1 MDRRYC
7 AFLYRDGNICQG
19 SNGVAFEGQPPV
31 GVIIREGINFEG
43 LKQLIIQKLC
53 LGDSEEVDKII
64 YRMPVSLSPLLYGV
78 LYLQNDEHVEMM
90 MMTHNVYATVINVM
104 ELLVETRAFRFQVDL
119 NIESQSLLEDVP
131 LSIPSWS
138 QPEMPSAYYQP
149 DINFDNTP
157 NIEVTRGLMTTA
169 TISPPHVRDDIG
181 CSSRQTRID
190 VADDE
195 ALSFDSDFVP
205 DVVSEFSSVSGY
217 SEGDDDGSEDDW
229 NEDNDDDE
237 GRQEAEE
244 DNDDGVQEADAIGP
258 QVVREYH
265 ERAARFMSNIR
276 VERLVETD
284 NLFAETES
292 VGVEL
297 AEGALFPTKED
308 LRHAV
313 KMYSIRMHRQFR
325 VNKTSARYIDYRCIN
340 YPTTCGWR
348 VRACKRQMYWE
359 ITRYGGAHA
368 CVNPALTQDH
378 NKLDSDLIAH
388 LIVNLVTEAPHTP
401 VKSIRTMMNSEF
413 GYNISYKKAW
423 RAKHKAIA
431 LAFGNWESSYAMLPR
446 WMAAMQRFM
455 PGTVVE
461 WETDDHPEDEN
472 LTVFRRVFW
481 AYQQSIQGFEHV
493 KPIVQVDGTFL
504 YGKYKGALLMA
515 TSQDGDRKCFPL
527 AFALVEG
534 ETGEAWHFFLRHLRA
549 HVVGTRRVCLISD
562 RHGEILSSV
571 EDVNILWQPPYA
583 QHVFCTRHLAS
594 NLHSEYKKKWL
605 KKLFIN
611 MSYEPRR
618 HVVDSLLGELRL
630 MFSDAA
636 EWIDNIPKETM
647 NSHIPATLPPIHV

>member
-1 MDRRYC
+1 MDKRYY

-19 SNGVAFEGQPPV
+19 SNGVAFECQQPL
-31 GVIIREGINFEG
+31 GVIIRE
-43 LKQLIIQKLC
+43 
-53 LGDSEEVDKII
+53 
-64 YRMPVSLSPLLYGV
+64 
-78 LYLQNDEHVEMM
+78 
-90 MMTHNVYATVINVM
+90 
-104 ELLVETRAFRFQVDL
+104 ELLVETRAFRFHVDL
-119 NIESQSLLEDVP
+119 NIESQPLLEDLP

-157 NIEVTRGLMTTA
+157 NIEVTRGLMATA

-195 ALSFDSDFVP
+195 ALSFDSDFVL

-217 SEGDDDGSEDDW
+217 SEEDDDGSEDDW

-237 GRQEAEE
+237 GRKEVEE
-244 DNDDGVQEADAIGP
+244 DNDNGVQEADAIGP
-258 QVVREYH
+258 QVFREYH
-265 ERAARFMSNIR
+265 ERAAWFMSNIR

-284 NLFAETES
+284 NLFAEIKS
-292 VGVEL
+292 MGVEL
-297 AEGALFPTKED
+297 AEGALFRTKED

-325 VNKTSARYIDYRCIN
+325 VNKTSARYIDYRFIN

-348 VRACKRQMYWE
+348 VRACKRQMFWE
-359 ITRYGGAHA
+359 ITRYRGAHA

-388 LIVNLVTEAPHTP
+388 LIVNKV
-401 VKSIRTMMNSEF
+401 
-413 GYNISYKKAW
+413 
-423 RAKHKAIA
+423 IA
-431 LAFGNWESSYAMLPR
+431 LAFGNWEGSYAMLPR

-515 TSQDGDRKCFPL
+515 TSQDGNRKCFPL

-534 ETGEAWHFFLRHLRA
+534 ETGEAWHFFLRHLQG

-562 RHGEILSSV
+562 RHGGILSSV
-571 EDVNILWQPPYA
+571 EDANILWQPPYA
-583 QHVFCTRHLAS
+583 HHVFCTRHLAS
-594 NLHSEYKKKWL
+594 
-605 KKLFIN
+605 
-611 MSYEPRR
+611 YEPRR
-618 HVVDSLLGELRL
+618 HAVDSLLGELRL
-630 MFSDAA
+630 MFSDGA
-636 EWIDNIPKETM
+636 EWIDNIPKEKWSLAYDGGMRYYSETVHDRL
-647 NSHIPATLPPIHV
+647 NKTADAAFGCRVITFDRAETLFEVMERQDASID